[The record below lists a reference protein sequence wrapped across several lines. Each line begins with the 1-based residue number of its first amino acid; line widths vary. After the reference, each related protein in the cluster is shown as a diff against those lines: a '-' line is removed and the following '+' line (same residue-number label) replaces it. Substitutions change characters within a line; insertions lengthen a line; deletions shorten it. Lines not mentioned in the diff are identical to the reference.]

1 MKLNAP
7 RLHAHWTSLLWA
19 NQLAMTTMKS
29 VQEML
34 EDFGV
39 SMGLSDP
46 RDEDH
51 VDIRIEALM
60 PKVCFSLLRIVFALE
75 QFEFMA
81 RLITDYVAHT

>member
-7 RLHAHWTSLLWA
+7 RLHAHWISLMWV

-39 SMGLSDP
+39 VMGLKDP
-46 RDEDH
+46 REEDH
-51 VDIRIEALM
+51 VDIRIETLM
-60 PKVCFSLLRIVFALE
+60 PKV
-75 QFEFMA
+75 
-81 RLITDYVAHT
+81 H